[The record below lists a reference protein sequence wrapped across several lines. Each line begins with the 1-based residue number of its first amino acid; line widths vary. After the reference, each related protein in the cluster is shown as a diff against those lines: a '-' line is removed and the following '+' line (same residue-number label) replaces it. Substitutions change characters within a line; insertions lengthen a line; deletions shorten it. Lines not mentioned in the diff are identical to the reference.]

1 MKRYEREENEED
13 EEGVK
18 LLANLANPQVKKR
31 KYARELF
38 SELRDFIVENRSY
51 EFDPNEKVFLDDLK
65 MDFRS
70 FCARF
75 TSSRRHQ
82 VFEEKYFN
90 LMLKKNNLTL
100 EQNGDYIRVIGLR
113 RNNLG
118 EQEHSLQANVLQTQD
133 DQIADLTNKNNKTIV
148 KSMEKHVVDN
158 FTSPQVTH
166 QEEVKNDTYQDTGK
180 QKNDTYQD
188 TGKQEVTHHQE
199 EVKNDT
205 YHQDTGKQEVTHHQE
220 EVKNDRYHQD
230 TGKQETVVVDNS
242 TSQQV
247 TQKEECVLVK
257 KQIISFIQ
265 TQFPLQKQKIAS
277 QQTEIDSLKKRHNQ
291 LFTRNNEITQKLTEQ
306 INKNALLSSE
316 NIKMSLKIIELCK
329 LNDELTNELDKLKIS
344 ILEPK

>member
-199 EVKNDT
+199 EVKND
-205 YHQDTGKQEVTHHQE
+205 
-220 EVKNDRYHQD
+220 RYHQD